1 MEFSQFFLKLIGT
14 TVFAAHEFATQSYT
28 FKCVDLKKKSELLP
42 FSPIFDCAKHSET
55 PRDVI
60 DQLVG

>member
-1 MEFSQFFLKLIGT
+1 M
-14 TVFAAHEFATQSYT
+14 FAAHALATQSYT
-28 FKCVDLKKKSELLP
+28 FKCVDLKKKSELSP